1 MGHVRTVLSRRCW
14 KAFALASAIVFG
26 GRLLAEEVTVPRDE
40 SFPWQLSYVYPV
52 WQQAEDYK
60 RISEYFTGK
69 EPVGNDVILRTDRAI
84 REGLYFRIG
93 LPSGKNAPEHA
104 RVRVEYL
111 RSDEPRVRTEE
122 FILPTTASG
131 GPFSEVR
138 LGLTGAAWPKGK
150 LRLVA
155 WRVTLRDEAGRPL
168 AQAQSYLWGFPS
180 AERNLPKGTK
190 NEKAAQ

>member
-1 MGHVRTVLSRRCW
+1 MGRSRTALGRRCW
-14 KAFALASAIVFG
+14 SMFALAAAIAFG
-26 GRLLAEEVTVPRDE
+26 GWLRAVEPAVTACEV
-40 SFPWQLSYVYPV
+40 FPWQLNYVYPV
-52 WQQAEDYK
+52 WQEAEDYK

-69 EPVGNDVILRTDRAI
+69 ERTGGDVVLRTERAV

-93 LPSGKNAPEHA
+93 LPWGEKAPEYA
-104 RVRVEYL
+104 RVQVEYL

-122 FILPTTASG
+122 FVLSSSG

-138 LGLTGAAWPKGK
+138 LGLTGTAWPEKR

-168 AQAQSYLWGFPS
+168 AQTQSYLWG
-180 AERNLPKGTK
+180 LPELVDEKLSEVAKGDA
-190 NEKAAQ
+190 AAQ